1 MKKSDESPHT
11 SCDQAELLLIKK
23 TIEKLTEDEGLLVEE
38 HLKSC
43 QRCRSLETAV
53 VNMQD
58 TMRTSTKEAPV
69 PDPAVRQNILRQMNA
84 LKLRPPGIFSRGWQ
98 YVRDVFEYRIP
109 VYQTLLGAALVVLLF
124 FAVRQLSTTSPQ
136 PPSEP
141 PSAAQ
146 VETPMIGQMS
156 VLDDLSILDRQKIG
170 RNAKED
176 SYLTQFIVSTM

>member
-1 MKKSDESPHT
+1 MKRSDESPNAG
-11 SCDQAELLLIKK
+11 CDQVELLLIKK
-23 TIEKLTEDEGLLVEE
+23 TIEELTGDESLLVQE

-43 QRCRSLETAV
+43 QRCRSLETTV
-53 VNMQD
+53 VSMQD
-58 TMRTSTKEAPV
+58 TMRTSTKAPPV

-84 LKLRPPGIFSRGWQ
+84 LKLRQPGIFCRGWQ
-98 YVRDVFEYRIP
+98 YVREVFEYRIP

-141 PSAAQ
+141 QSVAQ
-146 VETPMIGQMS
+146 IETPLPGEMS

-176 SYLTQFIVSTM
+176 SYLTRFIVSTM